1 MATLLGD
8 VVAHLEGKGIPA
20 ALIGA
25 TALTAYGVA
34 RATFDAD
41 LITVSRDVL
50 SREFWVPLAADVDVR
65 RGDFDDPL
73 AGVVRINR
81 ANDRQVDVIV
91 SKYRYVR
98 DVVERAERQ
107 TIAGVDLHVARL
119 ADLVLLKLDAGG
131 TQDRWDIER
140 VLDQAT
146 PDLLAEIEQHLP
158 QLPEDARALWSRIR
172 AERA

>member
-1 MATLLGD
+1 MTLLGD
-8 VVAHLEGKGIPA
+8 VVTHLEGKSISA

-50 SREFWVPLAADVDVR
+50 SRVFWEGFPADVDVR

-91 SKYRYVR
+91 SKYKYVR
-98 DVVERAERQ
+98 AVVERAERQ
-107 TIAGVDLHVARL
+107 VVAGVDLPVARL
-119 ADLVLLKLDAGG
+119 TDLVLLKLDAGG
-131 TQDRWDIER
+131 TQDRWDIDR

-146 PDLLAEIEQHLP
+146 PELLAEIEHHLP
-158 QLPEDARALWSRIR
+158 QLPSDARALWARIR